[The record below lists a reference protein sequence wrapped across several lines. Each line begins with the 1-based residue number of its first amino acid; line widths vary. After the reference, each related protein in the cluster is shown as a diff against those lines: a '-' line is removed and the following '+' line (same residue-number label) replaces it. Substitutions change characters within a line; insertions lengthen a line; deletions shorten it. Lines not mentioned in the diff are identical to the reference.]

1 MFMPLTFLI
10 PVGLIIA
17 VVGAILFFVTRYK
30 KTAIVVMGIGIA
42 ISILTFLLVVLA
54 VNSQM

>member
-1 MFMPLTFLI
+1 MPITFFI
-10 PVGLIIA
+10 PLGLVLV

-30 KTAIVVMGIGIA
+30 KAAKIMIGIGVA
-42 ISILTFLLVVLA
+42 VTILTFLLIVLA

>member
-1 MFMPLTFLI
+1 MPVTFFI

>member
-1 MFMPLTFLI
+1 MPITFFI
-10 PVGLIIA
+10 PLGLVLV

-30 KTAIVVMGIGIA
+30 KAAKIMIGIGVA
-42 ISILTFLLVVLA
+42 VTILTFLLVVLA